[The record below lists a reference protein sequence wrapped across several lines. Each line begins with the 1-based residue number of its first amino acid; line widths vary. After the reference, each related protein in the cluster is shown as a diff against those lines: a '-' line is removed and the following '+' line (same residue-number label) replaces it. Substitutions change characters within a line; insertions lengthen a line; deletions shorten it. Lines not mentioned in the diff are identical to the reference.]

1 MRPFL
6 HCPEIDE
13 EDEITMDQILES
25 LDGQDLKV
33 GSEIRYVK

>member
-6 HCPEIDE
+6 NCPEIDE
-13 EDEITMDQILES
+13 EDEIMMDQILES
-25 LDGQDLKV
+25 LDGKDLRV

>member
-6 HCPEIDE
+6 NCPEIDE
-13 EDEITMDQILES
+13 EDEIMMDQILES
-25 LDGQDLKV
+25 LDGQYLKV